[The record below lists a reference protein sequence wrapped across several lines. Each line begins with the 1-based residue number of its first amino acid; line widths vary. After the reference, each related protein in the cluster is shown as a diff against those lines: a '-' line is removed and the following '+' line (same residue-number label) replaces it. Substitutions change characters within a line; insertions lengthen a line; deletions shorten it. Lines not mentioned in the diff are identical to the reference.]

1 MAATPSAG
9 VEALHRLKLT
19 EPPMYLTQ
27 SPELANDARIASEYL
42 FASLK
47 PYAPKSPFDR
57 LLVDDKFDAE
67 QIWQQIDL
75 QSQPLISA
83 IRRQVNKF
91 EKDPQELKDI
101 FKSGDSDQEKEKKKK
116 KELVLEAEKE
126 EEEEEDD
133 DEDELDDESDEEE
146 EEDEDEMEEDE
157 GEDRV
162 GVEDKFLNIEEMK
175 EFMEDD
181 EAREYGVD
189 RKKKVV
195 KKMATKFGEDDAED
209 EDEMKKKK
217 KKMMMMMMSSFSFN
231 LCLKLGNAALIGMLD
246 LAGDED
252 DSDAEDARYEDFFT
266 STKKRG
272 ESKKPKVDEKV
283 KDIDVSDEEETEDSD
298 KGDEE
303 DDGMESDDEIKTE
316 NLSTHEKQL
325 LEQRAKIEQVE
336 RENLEAK
343 SWTMQGEVNATKRP
357 KNSAL
362 EVDLDWER
370 NAKPPPVI
378 TEEVSQSIEE
388 LIMKRIAEGQFDDV
402 QKAPSLPSKAPREMK
417 ELDENQ
423 SKKGLGELYADE
435 YAQKTGLVSQ
445 ALSFSDEQKKEASL
459 LFKKL
464 CLKLDALSHFHF
476 TPKPVI
482 EDMSIQTNV
491 PALAMEE
498 VSTLLETSHIIHN
511 AAFMILLATY
521 LSLFSSWMQIAPLAV
536 SDAAMLAPEEV
547 FSGKGDIK
555 EEAELTQEDRK
566 RRRAHKK
573 RKFKAENA
581 KRMAKKPREST
592 QAASDGEYHLS
603 FI

>member
-19 EPPMYLTQ
+19 EPPMYLTL
-27 SPELANDARIASEYL
+27 SPELANVARTASEHL
-42 FASLK
+42 FALLK
-47 PYAPKSPFDR
+47 PYTPKSPFVR
-57 LLVDDKFDAE
+57 LLVDEKFDAE

-83 IRRQVNKF
+83 IRREVNKF
-91 EKDPQELKDI
+91 EKDPQGLKNI
-101 FKSGDSDQEKEKKKK
+101 FKNGESEQEKKSES
-116 KELVLEAEKE
+116 VLEREKE
-126 EEEEEDD
+126 EEEEEEVDDDD
-133 DEDELDDESDEEE
+133 DEGDDEDNEDEDDMEEVKARDTGGVDDTFFNIEEMELMQDDEAGEYGLNKKKQVVKKTGRKVNDDDDDEE
-146 EEDEDEMEEDE
+146 EEDELGIMGVTGEEDDSE
-157 GEDRV
+157 AEDIRYEDFYTSNKKHDQNKKPKV
-162 GVEDKFLNIEEMK
+162 NKEVEDVNMSGEE
-175 EFMEDD
+175 ENEDS
-181 EAREYGVD
+181 
-189 RKKKVV
+189 
-195 KKMATKFGEDDAED
+195 EDGD
-209 EDEMKKKK
+209 ED
-217 KKMMMMMMSSFSFN
+217 
-231 LCLKLGNAALIGMLD
+231 
-246 LAGDED
+246 GDED
-252 DSDAEDARYEDFFT
+252 DMA
-266 STKKRG
+266 
-272 ESKKPKVDEKV
+272 
-283 KDIDVSDEEETEDSD
+283 
-298 KGDEE
+298 
-303 DDGMESDDEIKTE
+303 SDDETKRA

-336 RENLEAK
+336 RENIEAK

-388 LIMKRIAEGQFDDV
+388 LIIKRISEGHFDDV
-402 QKAPSLPSKAPREMK
+402 QKVNRLPSKAPREMK
-417 ELDENQ
+417 ELDESQ

-445 ALSFSDEQKKEASL
+445 ASSFSDEQKKEASL

-498 VSTLLETSHIIHN
+498 
-511 AAFMILLATY
+511 
-521 LSLFSSWMQIAPLAV
+521 IAPLAV

-555 EEAELTQEDRK
+555 EEAELTQADRK
-566 RRRAHKK
+566 RRRASNK
-573 RKFKAENA
+573 RKFKAENV
-581 KRMAKKPREST
+581 KKVAKKPRENT
-592 QAASDGEYHLS
+592 QTAGDGKEES
-603 FI
+603 

>member
-1 MAATPSAG
+1 MAAIPSAG
-9 VEALHRLKLT
+9 AEALHRLKLT
-19 EPPMYLTQ
+19 EPPLYLTP
-27 SPELANDARIASEYL
+27 SSELASAARIASEHL

-47 PYAPKSPFDR
+47 PYTPKSPFDR

-91 EKDPQELKDI
+91 EKDPQELKNI
-101 FKSGDSDQEKEKKKK
+101 FKSGETEPEKKR
-116 KELVLEAEKE
+116 ELVSEGEKE
-126 EEEEEDD
+126 EDED
-133 DEDELDDESDEEE
+133 DEDNEEESD
-146 EEDEDEMEEDE
+146 EEDEDEMEEDDDEDE
-157 GEDRV
+157 GIDGVSENKEGGAG

-181 EAREYGVD
+181 EAREYGLNT
-189 RKKKVV
+189 KKQVV
-195 KKMATKFGEDDAED
+195 KKLARKHVQEDDEDEEDDDED
-209 EDEMKKKK
+209 EDEDDE
-217 KKMMMMMMSSFSFN
+217 
-231 LCLKLGNAALIGMLD
+231 LGVLGE
-246 LAGDED
+246 ED
-252 DSDAEDARYEDFFT
+252 MSDAEDARYEDFFT
-266 STKKRG
+266 SKKPRDQY
-272 ESKKPKVDEKV
+272 KKPKQNKEVEDVDMG
-283 KDIDVSDEEETEDSD
+283 DGEETEGSD
-298 KGDEE
+298 PGDEDEDEE
-303 DDGMESDDEIKTE
+303 DDEMGPDDEMKRN

-325 LEQRAKIEQVE
+325 LEQRARIEEVE
-336 RENLEAK
+336 RENMEAK

-388 LIMKRIAEGQFDDV
+388 IILKRISEGHFDDV
-402 QKAPSLPSKAPREMK
+402 QKAATLPSKAPREMK

-423 SKKGLGELYADE
+423 SKKGLGEIYADE

-445 ALSFSDEQKKEASL
+445 ALTFSDEQKKEASV

-498 VSTLLETSHIIHN
+498 
-511 AAFMILLATY
+511 
-521 LSLFSSWMQIAPLAV
+521 IAPLAV

-555 EEAELTQEDRK
+555 EEAELTQADRK
-566 RRRAHKK
+566 RRRATKK

-581 KRMAKKPREST
+581 KRVIAKKPQESIET
-592 QAASDGEYHLS
+592 AGTGKEE
-603 FI
+603 

>member
-1 MAATPSAG
+1 MAAIPSAG

-19 EPPMYLTQ
+19 EPPMYLTP
-27 SPELANDARIASEYL
+27 SSELATAARIASEHL

-47 PYAPKSPFDR
+47 PYTPKSPFDR
-57 LLVDDKFDAE
+57 LLVDEKFDAE

-91 EKDPQELKDI
+91 EKDSQELKDI
-101 FKSGDSDQEKEKKKK
+101 FKSGESDKEQKR
-116 KELVLEAEKE
+116 ELVLEEK
-126 EEEEEDD
+126 EEEEDD
-133 DEDELDDESDEEE
+133 DEEDEDEDDELDDESNE
-146 EEDEDEMEEDE
+146 EEDEDEIEEDE
-157 GEDRV
+157 SRDGERERKERGGV
-162 GVEDKFLNIEEMK
+162 GVEDKFLNIQEMK

-181 EAREYGVD
+181 EAREYGVN
-189 RKKKVV
+189 KKKQVV
-195 KKMATKFGEDDAED
+195 KKMSRKFGEDDEEED
-209 EDEMKKKK
+209 D
-217 KKMMMMMMSSFSFN
+217 
-231 LCLKLGNAALIGMLD
+231 
-246 LAGDED
+246 DED
-252 DSDAEDARYEDFFT
+252 DDDELGVLELAGEEDMSDAEDARYEDFFT
-266 STKKRG
+266 STKKRDQ
-272 ESKKPKVDEKV
+272 SKKPKVSEKV
-283 KDIDVSDEEETEDSD
+283 EDIDISDEEETEDSD
-298 KGDEE
+298 TGDED
-303 DDGMESDDEIKTE
+303 DDGMGSDDEMKID

-325 LEQRAKIEQVE
+325 LEQRAKIEEVE

-388 LIMKRIAEGQFDDV
+388 LIMKRISEGHFDDV

-417 ELDENQ
+417 ELVKHLSITWQYLISAPSLFSIDGFIYVSGGINVAMLTLQDENQ
-423 SKKGLGELYADE
+423 SKKGLGEIYADE

-498 VSTLLETSHIIHN
+498 
-511 AAFMILLATY
+511 
-521 LSLFSSWMQIAPLAV
+521 IAPLAV

-581 KRMAKKPREST
+581 KTIAKKPRERT
-592 QAASDGEYHLS
+592 ETAADGKEES
-603 FI
+603 

>member
-9 VEALHRLKLT
+9 VEALHRLKQT
-19 EPPMYLTQ
+19 EPTMYLTP
-27 SPELANDARIASEYL
+27 SSDIASIARTASEHL
-42 FASLK
+42 FALLK
-47 PYAPKSPFDR
+47 PYTPKSPFKR
-57 LLVDDKFDAE
+57 LLVDEKFDAE
-67 QIWQQIDL
+67 QIWQQMDL
-75 QSQPLISA
+75 QSQPLIPA
-83 IRRQVNKF
+83 LRCQVNKF
-91 EKDPQELKDI
+91 EKDPKEVVNMFRRDENEKEVGLEEESEEYDDMEEEDDDVDDDDDDDDEIEGGKKGEVKERKRSGIEDEFLDLKEMELMHDDEDGDFGTNKKNKAAKKAVRKYDEDDDEEDEDEDDDELGI
-101 FKSGDSDQEKEKKKK
+101 LDMAGVEDGSESEEINYHDFFTSNKKNDQDKKPKAKKEVEDMNMSYEKEYEDSDTGEEDGDG
-116 KELVLEAEKE
+116 EE

-133 DEDELDDESDEEE
+133 DDDVSSDEEP
-146 EEDEDEMEEDE
+146 
-157 GEDRV
+157 
-162 GVEDKFLNIEEMK
+162 
-175 EFMEDD
+175 
-181 EAREYGVD
+181 
-189 RKKKVV
+189 KK
-195 KKMATKFGEDDAED
+195 
-209 EDEMKKKK
+209 
-217 KKMMMMMMSSFSFN
+217 
-231 LCLKLGNAALIGMLD
+231 
-246 LAGDED
+246 
-252 DSDAEDARYEDFFT
+252 
-266 STKKRG
+266 
-272 ESKKPKVDEKV
+272 
-283 KDIDVSDEEETEDSD
+283 
-298 KGDEE
+298 
-303 DDGMESDDEIKTE
+303 E
-316 NLSTHEKQL
+316 NLSTYEKQL

-336 RENLEAK
+336 KQSLEAK
-343 SWTMQGEVNATKRP
+343 EWTMRGEVTATKRP

-388 LIMKRIAEGQFDDV
+388 LIMKRIAEGHFDDV
-402 QKAPSLPSKAPREMK
+402 QKVNRLPSKAPREMK

-498 VSTLLETSHIIHN
+498 
-511 AAFMILLATY
+511 
-521 LSLFSSWMQIAPLAV
+521 IAPLAV

-555 EEAELTQEDRK
+555 EESELTQADRK
-566 RRRAHKK
+566 RRRASIK

-581 KRMAKKPREST
+581 KKTAKKPRENT
-592 QAASDGEYHLS
+592 QTAIDGKEES
-603 FI
+603 

>member
-1 MAATPSAG
+1 MAATNPAG

-19 EPPMYLTQ
+19 EPPMYLTP
-27 SPELANDARIASEYL
+27 SPELANAARTASEHL
-42 FASLK
+42 FALLK
-47 PYAPKSPFDR
+47 PYTPKSPFDR
-57 LLVDDKFDAE
+57 LLVDEKFDAE

-83 IRRQVNKF
+83 ICRQVNKF
-91 EKDPQELKDI
+91 EKDPKELKGI
-101 FKSGDSDQEKEKKKK
+101 FKSSESEQEKRSEFVM
-116 KELVLEAEKE
+116 ERE
-126 EEEEEDD
+126 
-133 DEDELDDESDEEE
+133 EEE
-146 EEDEDEMEEDE
+146 EEDEDSEDE
-157 GEDRV
+157 DDVEEKDHEIKEGEREIKEGGFFD
-162 GVEDKFLNIEEMK
+162 EK
-175 EFMEDD
+175 EFYDDEAIDYGLTKWKQGLEDD
-181 EAREYGVD
+181 E
-189 RKKKVV
+189 
-195 KKMATKFGEDDAED
+195 DDE
-209 EDEMKKKK
+209 
-217 KKMMMMMMSSFSFN
+217 
-231 LCLKLGNAALIGMLD
+231 LGILE
-246 LAGDED
+246 LAGEED
-252 DSDAEDARYEDFFT
+252 NSDAEKIKYDDFYTSNKKHDQNKKSKVNKEVEDT
-266 STKKRG
+266 
-272 ESKKPKVDEKV
+272 EM
-283 KDIDVSDEEETEDSD
+283 SDEEENEGSDVEDDEDSD
-298 KGDEE
+298 EDVDQEDEGFADDLASDEE
-303 DDGMESDDEIKTE
+303 AMKD

-336 RENLEAK
+336 KESLDVKA
-343 SWTMQGEVNATKRP
+343 WTMQGEVNATKRP

-388 LIMKRIAEGQFDDV
+388 LIMKRISEGHFDDV
-402 QKAPSLPSKAPREMK
+402 QRVDRLPSKAPREMK

-445 ALSFSDEQKKEASL
+445 ALSFSDEQKKEATV

-498 VSTLLETSHIIHN
+498 
-511 AAFMILLATY
+511 
-521 LSLFSSWMQIAPLAV
+521 IAPLVV

-566 RRRAHKK
+566 RRRASKK

-581 KRMAKKPREST
+581 KKAAKKPRENKQT
-592 QAASDGEYHLS
+592 AGDGEDNTPS
-603 FI
+603 SEP

>member
-1 MAATPSAG
+1 MAAIPSAG

-19 EPPMYLTQ
+19 EPPMYLTP
-27 SPELANDARIASEYL
+27 SSELATAARIASEHL

-47 PYAPKSPFDR
+47 PYTPKSPFDR
-57 LLVDDKFDAE
+57 LLVDEKFDAE

-91 EKDPQELKDI
+91 EKDSQELKDI
-101 FKSGDSDQEKEKKKK
+101 FKSGESDKEQKR
-116 KELVLEAEKE
+116 ELVLEEK
-126 EEEEEDD
+126 EEEEDD
-133 DEDELDDESDEEE
+133 DEEDEDEDDELDDESNE
-146 EEDEDEMEEDE
+146 EEDEDEIEEDE
-157 GEDRV
+157 SRDGERERKERGGV
-162 GVEDKFLNIEEMK
+162 GVEDKFLNIQEMK

-181 EAREYGVD
+181 EAREYGVN
-189 RKKKVV
+189 KKKQVV
-195 KKMATKFGEDDAED
+195 KKMSRKFGEDDEEED
-209 EDEMKKKK
+209 D
-217 KKMMMMMMSSFSFN
+217 
-231 LCLKLGNAALIGMLD
+231 
-246 LAGDED
+246 DED
-252 DSDAEDARYEDFFT
+252 DDDELGVLELAGEEDMSDAEDARYEDFFT
-266 STKKRG
+266 STKKRDQ
-272 ESKKPKVDEKV
+272 SKKPKVSEKV
-283 KDIDVSDEEETEDSD
+283 EDIDISDEEETEDSD
-298 KGDEE
+298 TGDED
-303 DDGMESDDEIKTE
+303 DDGMGSDDEMKID

-325 LEQRAKIEQVE
+325 LEQRAKIEEVE

-388 LIMKRIAEGQFDDV
+388 LIMKRISEGHFDDV

-423 SKKGLGELYADE
+423 SKKGLGEIYADE

-498 VSTLLETSHIIHN
+498 
-511 AAFMILLATY
+511 
-521 LSLFSSWMQIAPLAV
+521 IAPLAV

-581 KRMAKKPREST
+581 KTIAKKPRERT
-592 QAASDGEYHLS
+592 ETAADGKEES
-603 FI
+603 

>member
-1 MAATPSAG
+1 
-9 VEALHRLKLT
+9 
-19 EPPMYLTQ
+19 MYLTP
-27 SPELANDARIASEYL
+27 SSELANAARIASEHL

-47 PYAPKSPFDR
+47 PYTPKSPFDR
-57 LLVDDKFDAE
+57 LLIDEKFDAE

-101 FKSGDSDQEKEKKKK
+101 FKSSEPDQEKKR
-116 KELVLEAEKE
+116 ELVLEGEKE
-126 EEEEEDD
+126 EDDEDD
-133 DEDELDDESDEEE
+133 DELDDESDQ
-146 EEDEDEMEEDE
+146 EEDEDEDEIEEDE
-157 GEDRV
+157 SEEGERESKEGGGV
-162 GVEDKFLNIEEMK
+162 GVEDKFLNIQEMK

-181 EAREYGVD
+181 EAREYGVN
-189 RKKKVV
+189 KKKQVV
-195 KKMATKFGEDDAED
+195 KKMARRFGEEDDEEVDEEED
-209 EDEMKKKK
+209 DEEDNDE
-217 KKMMMMMMSSFSFN
+217 
-231 LCLKLGNAALIGMLD
+231 LGVLE
-246 LAGDED
+246 LAGEED
-252 DSDAEDARYEDFFT
+252 MSDAEDARYEDFFT
-266 STKKRG
+266 STKKHDQ
-272 ESKKPKVDEKV
+272 SKKPKVNEKV
-283 KDIDVSDEEETEDSD
+283 QDIGISDEAETEDSD
-298 KGDEE
+298 TGDEE
-303 DDGMESDDEIKTE
+303 NDGMGSDDEMKTA

-325 LEQRAKIEQVE
+325 LEQRAKIEEVE

-388 LIMKRIAEGQFDDV
+388 LIMKRISEGHFDDV

-423 SKKGLGELYADE
+423 SKKGLGEIYADE

-445 ALSFSDEQKKEASL
+445 ALSFSDEQKKEASV

-498 VSTLLETSHIIHN
+498 
-511 AAFMILLATY
+511 
-521 LSLFSSWMQIAPLAV
+521 IAPLAV

-592 QAASDGEYHLS
+592 QTAGEGKEES
-603 FI
+603 

>member
-1 MAATPSAG
+1 MAATSSAG
-9 VEALHRLKLT
+9 VEALHRLKQT
-19 EPPMYLTQ
+19 EPTMYLTP
-27 SPELANDARIASEYL
+27 SSDIATIARTASKHL
-42 FASLK
+42 FALLK
-47 PYAPKSPFDR
+47 PYTPKSPFER

-67 QIWQQIDL
+67 QIWQQMDL

-83 IRRQVNKF
+83 LRRQVNKL
-91 EKDPQELKDI
+91 EKDPKEVRNM
-101 FKSGDSDQEKEKKKK
+101 FKSDENEKEVVLEEESEEYDDMEEEEEDDDDEIENGEKEEVTERKKSGIEDEFFDLKEMELMHDHEDGNFGINK
-116 KELVLEAEKE
+116 KEIVAKKAGRKYEDDD

-133 DEDELDDESDEEE
+133 DEEDEDEDEDDDEFGILDMAGDDADDSEAKEMMYHDFFTSNKKNDQNKKPKVNKEVEDLNMSDEEE
-146 EEDEDEMEEDE
+146 YE
-157 GEDRV
+157 
-162 GVEDKFLNIEEMK
+162 
-175 EFMEDD
+175 
-181 EAREYGVD
+181 
-189 RKKKVV
+189 
-195 KKMATKFGEDDAED
+195 
-209 EDEMKKKK
+209 
-217 KKMMMMMMSSFSFN
+217 
-231 LCLKLGNAALIGMLD
+231 
-246 LAGDED
+246 
-252 DSDAEDARYEDFFT
+252 DSDTGD
-266 STKKRG
+266 
-272 ESKKPKVDEKV
+272 
-283 KDIDVSDEEETEDSD
+283 EDSD
-298 KGDEE
+298 KEE
-303 DDGMESDDEIKTE
+303 DDADVTSDEEPKKE
-316 NLSTHEKQL
+316 NLSTYEKQL

-336 RENLEAK
+336 KQSLEAK
-343 SWTMQGEVNATKRP
+343 EWTMQGEVTATKRP

-388 LIMKRIAEGQFDDV
+388 LIMKRIAEGHFDDV
-402 QKAPSLPSKAPREMK
+402 QKVNKLPSKAPREMK

-498 VSTLLETSHIIHN
+498 
-511 AAFMILLATY
+511 
-521 LSLFSSWMQIAPLAV
+521 IAPLAV

-555 EEAELTQEDRK
+555 EESELTQADRK
-566 RRRAHKK
+566 RRRASIK

-581 KRMAKKPREST
+581 KKAAKKPRENT
-592 QAASDGEYHLS
+592 QTAIDGKVES
-603 FI
+603 